1 MVVKNL
7 RVLVFHYIVLF
18 SVLLLKLW
26 VEFYVLVKNEN
37 PHTKQL
43 SNTHRDEDLN
53 CILITLP
60 RGLIPVALLLYGS
73 FMDANN

>member
-1 MVVKNL
+1 MNGKDYKGSCFAL
-7 RVLVFHYIVLF
+7 HRFIFL
-18 SVLLLKLW
+18 LLLKLW
-26 VEFYVLVKNEN
+26 VEFYVLVKNKN
-37 PHTKQL
+37 PHAKQL

-60 RGLIPVALLLYGS
+60 RGLIPVALLLYVS

>member
-1 MVVKNL
+1 MVKNI

-53 CILITLP
+53 CILITLQ
-60 RGLIPVALLLYGS
+60 RGLIPVALLLYVS